1 MRLLVAGLM
10 CALLGSTAVAQ
21 DSGEQDIVVQG
32 ELDAAEKQVD
42 TLARAITRRPRVDKP
57 ISRQYGAICVGVHGL
72 STAFALTLIDRIE
85 ANARDL
91 GIHVQGEGCQVNTLV
106 SFSRNSRKEVERL
119 RKEEPWLFSTLLDYE
134 YERVLRGN
142 GAVQAWQAT
151 EVKGANGK
159 EFASAVIDGR
169 EVEVNK
175 QFSSSH
181 LAQQL
186 RVDILGAIVV
196 FDNAYV
202 EGKTIQQLADYATMR
217 LFAPTDDL
225 SDAPVSTMPTILTLF
240 AEGGDAP
247 DGLTDFD
254 RAYLEAL
261 YKLPPTARSSAIR
274 DAAWLSFRRAMTRD
288 QAAPREE

>member
-1 MRLLVAGLM
+1 MRLLVTGLI
-10 CALLGSTAVAQ
+10 CALLGSAGAAQ
-21 DSGEQDIVVQG
+21 DTAEQDIVVQG

-42 TLARAITRRPRVDKP
+42 ALARAITRRARIDKP
-57 ISRQYGAICVGVHGL
+57 ISRQYGGICIGVHGL
-72 STAFALTLIDRIE
+72 STAFALTLIERIE
-85 ANARDL
+85 ANAREL

-106 SFSRNSRKEVERL
+106 SFSKNSRKEVERL

-134 YERVLRGN
+134 YERVLRGS

-159 EFASAVIDGR
+159 AFASAVIQGR

-186 RVDILGAIVV
+186 RVDILGSIVV

-202 EGKTIQQLADYATMR
+202 AGKTIQQLADYATMR

-225 SDAPVSTMPTILTLF
+225 SGAPASTMPTILTLF
-240 AEGGDAP
+240 AEGGEAP
-247 DGLTDFD
+247 NGLTDFD
-254 RAYLEAL
+254 NAYLEAL

-274 DAAWLSFRRAMTRD
+274 DAAWASYRQAMTRD
-288 QAAPREE
+288 QAAPSDE